1 MRACVVTYTQTS
13 KQTEE
18 HASLNG
24 HRCEKNLFF
33 VGSAMTHTRIAL
45 FTSFWIIHV
54 QVLCA
59 SFRNIRVL
67 FAYIIF
73 STYSTIHI
81 HRCLNCCCCG
91 GGVLC
96 HMYTAMSVKKIT
108 AIHLCIFGERY
119 KKYTLF
125 ASHTAILLSGVAVYA
140 PKPTEPGTC
149 SRQQGCR
156 GKDGRRLESQE
167 GRSCEDDLSNHIVVL
182 LSLHNKTACGW
193 KKS

>member
-54 QVLCA
+54 QVSCS
-59 SFRNIRVL
+59 SFRNICV
-67 FAYIIF
+67 FFVYIIF
-73 STYSTIHI
+73 STYSTTHI
-81 HRCLNCCCCG
+81 HRCLNCCCGG

-96 HMYTAMSVKKIT
+96 HMYTAIT
-108 AIHLCIFGERY
+108 AKLCRIAEAGISKQEFIKPCITEQ
-119 KKYTLF
+119 
-125 ASHTAILLSGVAVYA
+125 ASNVCQ
-140 PKPTEPGTC
+140 K
-149 SRQQGCR
+149 
-156 GKDGRRLESQE
+156 
-167 GRSCEDDLSNHIVVL
+167 
-182 LSLHNKTACGW
+182 
-193 KKS
+193 